1 MFIINNENNNIRT
14 YRDIEIK
21 SYQTQWIFVTKDK
34 PTFVRQGIK
43 ANRSVFYSTD
53 NLYRLNTRYFKPTL

>member
-1 MFIINNENNNIRT
+1 M
-14 YRDIEIK
+14 D
-21 SYQTQWIFVTKDK
+21 FVTKDK

-53 NLYRLNTRYFKPTL
+53 NLYRLNTRYFKPKL